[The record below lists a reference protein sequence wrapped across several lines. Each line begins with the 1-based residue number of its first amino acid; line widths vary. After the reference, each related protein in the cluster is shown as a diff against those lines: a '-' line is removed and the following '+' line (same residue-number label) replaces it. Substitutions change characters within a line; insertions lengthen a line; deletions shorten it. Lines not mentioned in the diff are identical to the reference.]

1 MENVRSMLSLI
12 IQEFNLNQN
21 ASPTDLTSPATGAL
35 MTESTAKVRNLYT
48 VQCSTAQYSTVQ
60 YSTVQY
66 STVQCSAVQYSAVQ
80 YSTVQCSA
88 VQCNFCIRGAI
99 EKFYLYFIIKGSF
112 GRQKNQKIF
121 IFLVYFWL
129 KYIRIALKMKL
140 FWFAERTHPKFTGS
154 YEIFPIACF
163 FKKKI
168 LCLLHCFWTS
178 ASTS

>member
-66 STVQCSAVQYSAVQ
+66 STVQCSTPHYTTPHYTLASLTIHHVPQAPDG
-80 YSTVQCSA
+80 TV
-88 VQCNFCIRGAI
+88 
-99 EKFYLYFIIKGSF
+99 L
-112 GRQKNQKIF
+112 
-121 IFLVYFWL
+121 
-129 KYIRIALKMKL
+129 
-140 FWFAERTHPKFTGS
+140 
-154 YEIFPIACF
+154 
-163 FKKKI
+163 
-168 LCLLHCFWTS
+168 S
-178 ASTS
+178 ASGSGPGSGVNALVEFPLQGLYHPDLGSRTMEFIESR